1 MDNWKKGAQIETLS
15 LRRRKRFAGQTR
27 NIYERER
34 EKDREMCVRKIE
46 KERGLERYKLTEFRW
61 AKRECLDTGI
71 PD

>member
-1 MDNWKKGAQIETLS
+1 M
-15 LRRRKRFAGQTR
+15 
-27 NIYERER
+27 RER
-34 EKDREMCVRKIE
+34 KKDREMCVRKIE